1 AAWFRGIGTPDSPG
15 TMIFTVCEDVQRPGV
30 YELPMGTPLRTLIY
44 EHGGGPL
51 SGRQFK
57 AFLSGVANPVVLLS
71 QLDTRMDFNSMRSI
85 GSGLGSGG
93 FVVYDNTACM
103 VRVAHMFARFLWLE
117 SCGQCLSCKLGTGRS
132 ETHLRKLIEG
142 TGDEIDIELVIQGA
156 LAAPSGNRCYLPI
169 EHS

>member
-1 AAWFRGIGTPDSPG
+1 
-15 TMIFTVCEDVQRPGV
+15 
-30 YELPMGTPLRTLIY
+30 
-44 EHGGGPL
+44 
-51 SGRQFK
+51 
-57 AFLSGVANPVVLLS
+57 VANPVVLLS
-71 QLDTRMDFNSMRSI
+71 QLDTRMDFNSMRAI

-169 EHS
+169 EHSLSCPSLVRTFSNEFIAHYRRGCQSCRDLVLPKIHDFDEAKHIFTYSAGRQAP